1 MIDKKKCILCGCKDH
16 RLIGCSKHLS
26 KKCNCFKD

>member
-1 MIDKKKCILCGCKDH
+1 MTDKKKCILCVCKDH